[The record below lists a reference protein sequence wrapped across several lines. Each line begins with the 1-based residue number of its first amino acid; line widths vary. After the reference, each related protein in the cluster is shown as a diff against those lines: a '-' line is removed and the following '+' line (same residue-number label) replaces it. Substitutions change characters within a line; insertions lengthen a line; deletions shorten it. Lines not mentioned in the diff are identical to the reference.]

1 VDEVEICG
9 QHHIPG
15 LGAGVVFAL
24 CSSWCVCWESTS
36 RNDQEEVMTETAPNG
51 KTILR
56 SSRTSLT
63 KDQIFRLWKAAIKDD
78 DKFVDAVIQK
88 VHGDMLAF
96 DNERGEIVIDLMVR
110 RHMIAGD
117 EFRTLLSEMQEV
129 SGATLRP
136 PLAAPPAQQG
146 FYL

>member
-1 VDEVEICG
+1 V
-9 QHHIPG
+9 
-15 LGAGVVFAL
+15 LGIHL
-24 CSSWCVCWESTS
+24 SQY
-36 RNDQEEVMTETAPNG
+36 QEEVMTETASGG

-56 SSRTSLT
+56 ASRTSLT
-63 KDQIFRLWKAAIKDD
+63 KDQVFRLWRAAIKDD
-78 DKFVDAVIQK
+78 DRFVDAVIQK
-88 VHGDMLAF
+88 VHDEMIAF
-96 DNERGEIVIDLMVR
+96 DSERGEIVIDLMVR

-117 EFRTLLSEMQEV
+117 EFRTLLSEMHEV

>member
-1 VDEVEICG
+1 
-9 QHHIPG
+9 
-15 LGAGVVFAL
+15 
-24 CSSWCVCWESTS
+24 
-36 RNDQEEVMTETAPNG
+36 MTETAPNG

-56 SSRTSLT
+56 SSRTSIT
-63 KDQIFRLWKAAIKDD
+63 KDQIFRLWKAAIRDD

-88 VHGDMLAF
+88 VHDDMIAF
-96 DNERGEIVIDLMVR
+96 DSERGEIVIDLMVR

-117 EFRTLLSEMQEV
+117 EFRTLLSEMHEV

-136 PLAAPPAQQG
+136 PLAAPQAQQG